1 MIDRYFNEFDLRKLT
16 VFSELWILPVNVDK
30 SIFLYNY
37 VIMLGTFSSI
47 LFAIQAQDYSI
58 AKTNIRKFSA
68 MFCVSTH

>member
-37 VIMLGTFSSI
+37 VMMLGIFSSI
-47 LFAIQAQDYSI
+47 LFAI
-58 AKTNIRKFSA
+58 
-68 MFCVSTH
+68 